1 MMMNGFTSLK
11 RSLPWVVGVSA
22 WITVMPAA
30 QADPRPE
37 LQSVSTL
44 DLPRYQGRWYQIA
57 YYPNRFQKQ
66 CVSNTTADYKLLEGG
81 TLEVVNQC
89 RTADGTVSKAVAEG
103 RVQQPRFLTVPTSKP
118 PTLARLEVRFAPGWL
133 SWLPWVWA
141 DYWVIQLADDYRYV
155 VVGEPHR
162 EYLWILARTPT
173 LDPQD
178 RDRIN
183 ARLLQ
188 QAYDPTALVDETHP

>member
-1 MMMNGFTSLK
+1 
-11 RSLPWVVGVSA
+11 
-22 WITVMPAA
+22 
-30 QADPRPE
+30 
-37 LQSVSTL
+37 
-44 DLPRYQGRWYQIA
+44 
-57 YYPNRFQKQ
+57 
-66 CVSNTTADYKLLEGG
+66 
-81 TLEVVNQC
+81 
-89 RTADGTVSKAVAEG
+89 
-103 RVQQPRFLTVPTSKP
+103 
-118 PTLARLEVRFAPGWL
+118 
-133 SWLPWVWA
+133 
-141 DYWVIQLADDYRYV
+141 

>member
-1 MMMNGFTSLK
+1 MNKTAALGLSALVLLGCTSAPLGQAVAAPVPV
-11 RSLPWVVGVSA
+11 LQAVSK
-22 WITVMPAA
+22 I
-30 QADPRPE
+30 
-37 LQSVSTL
+37 
-44 DLPRYQGRWYQIA
+44 DLTRYQGRWYQIA
-57 YYPNRFQKQ
+57 YYPNAFQKQ
-66 CVSNTTADYKLLEGG
+66 CVSGTTADYQNMSNGQVIVTNTCTKSDGSPSQ
-81 TLEVVNQC
+81 VVGLA
-89 RTADGTVSKAVAEG
+89 RL
-103 RVQQPRFLTVPTSKP
+103 QQPRLLGIALAPGVPQK
-118 PTLARLEVRFAPGWL
+118 LEVRFAPSWL
-133 SWLPWVWA
+133 SWVPGVWA
-141 DYWVIQLADDYRYV
+141 PYWVIQLADDYRYV